1 MHGKETSDTSDV
13 QHDPR
18 LDAIQ
23 KALLG
28 AISAAPTFDQEI
40 RDDSL
45 VSPFPISSGFVP
57 ASQGKHKNGQSIPK
71 QKVSRSKSRVHAPN

>member
-57 ASQGKHKNGQSIPK
+57 ASQGRTMSCFDSVNESSSNDVATDP
-71 QKVSRSKSRVHAPN
+71 